1 MPSIISDFGQDAES
15 DARIF
20 IDSFA
25 KQKAAYEKIN
35 GEDIANASAST
46 NENSPKEDRVMI
58 FGNSKSGSEL
68 VIGDG
73 CEKIATLEKQHFFN
87 FAQ

>member
-1 MPSIISDFGQDAES
+1 MPSIISDFKQEAKS
-15 DARIF
+15 NTQIF

-25 KQKAAYEKIN
+25 KQKTAYEKIN

-46 NENSPKEDRVMI
+46 NENSPKEDRIMI
-58 FGNSKSGSEL
+58 FGNNKPGSEL

-73 CEKIATLEKQHFFN
+73 CKKIATLEKQHFFN
-87 FAQ
+87 FA